1 MNDLIHE
8 THNNMLWI
16 TFNRPDARNAITFEM
31 YDKLGELCKDATSDS
46 SIKAIIITGIGN
58 YAFSSG
64 TDITQYKNLENK
76 TDPIKY
82 EKRIETVLETI
93 ERCPLPTVA
102 SINGVCT
109 GMGVMIAAVCDIR
122 IAVNDARFGFPF
134 PLRLGSCISALNLAR
149 LTALI
154 GSGRTREFIFSAR
167 FMHAVEA
174 KDIGLISEISHT
186 MAAMKAESESM
197 ARHLSQMAPLTIQAT
212 KEAMHRN
219 LVASTVDDSDLFELC
234 FLSKDFQNGLEAF
247 IAKEKPNWTGT

>member
-167 FMHAVEA
+167 FMHAEEA

-247 IAKEKPNWTGT
+247 IAKEKPNWSGT

>member
-58 YAFSSG
+58 YSFSSG

-76 TDPIKY
+76 TDPIEY

-167 FMHAVEA
+167 FMHAEEA

-197 ARHLSQMAPLTIQAT
+197 ARHLSQMAPFTIQAT

-247 IAKEKPNWTGT
+247 IAKEKPNWSGT

>member
-58 YAFSSG
+58 YSFSSG

-76 TDPIKY
+76 TDPIEY

-167 FMHAVEA
+167 FMHAEEA

>member
-8 THNNMLWI
+8 THSNMLWI

-58 YAFSSG
+58 YSFSSG

-76 TDPIKY
+76 TDPIEY

-167 FMHAVEA
+167 FMHAEEA

>member
-8 THNNMLWI
+8 THSNMLWI

-58 YAFSSG
+58 YSFSSG

-76 TDPIKY
+76 TDPIEY

-167 FMHAVEA
+167 FMHAEEA

-219 LVASTVDDSDLFELC
+219 LVAATVDDSDLFELC